1 MFLVCIG
8 LIVALIVIF
17 LIGRRFV
24 TLDKV
29 IMPKKDCGTCDG
41 NNERCMHDCI
51 LEASVKDIEYYDD
64 EELDRYRGRQSSSYS
79 DDEAEEFREV
89 MITMREEEVAG
100 WQRSLTLRGV
110 SVPDQIKDEMM
121 IIIGGM

>member
-1 MFLVCIG
+1 MAV
-8 LIVALIVIF
+8 IVALIVMF
-17 LIGRRFV
+17 VIGRRFV

-29 IMPKKDCGTCDG
+29 IVPKKDCGTCDG
-41 NNERCMHDCI
+41 NYERCMNDCM

-64 EELDRYRGRQSSSYS
+64 EELDRFRGRESSAYS
-79 DDEAEEFREV
+79 DEEADEFRQV
-89 MITMREEEVAG
+89 MMTMREDEVDG